1 MINTVVIDE
10 QNNSKE
16 LMFSFLKN
24 IENINVVN
32 GFDDFNLENINL
44 KEIDLI
50 IFDIKSSNSDE
61 ILEKIRKIKSINN
74 KILFI
79 ATSYEINSE
88 LVSKTLKEENIKDFI
103 LKPILAN
110 ILENAIKK
118 IQNIKENK
126 FNAKANTICVFSNKG
141 GVGKTST
148 AVNLA
153 YEIAQ
158 KTNEK
163 VCLLDFSF
171 NSQDINTF
179 LNLESKFD
187 INYIYSNIENS
198 DEKLF
203 LSLLNQ
209 YKDTSLYVFSTNE
222 NINVDF
228 NFTPEITTKIINSLK
243 NIFNWI
249 IIDTSSIINET
260 SVSII
265 NNSDIVLLLGLL
277 NLSSIRNC
285 QKCYELFDNIG
296 YKDDKIKL
304 IVNRFIENSELT
316 INDIKNTL
324 DKNIFYKIPNNYL
337 TLIDAINIGATV
349 KETNP
354 QSNIAKAYKDLAH
367 EILNIDFMSI
377 KEKERTN
384 YNHGIFN
391 LLRRMG
397 E

>member
-1 MINTVVIDE
+1 M
-10 QNNSKE
+10 
-16 LMFSFLKN
+16 
-24 IENINVVN
+24 
-32 GFDDFNLENINL
+32 
-44 KEIDLI
+44 
-50 IFDIKSSNSDE
+50 
-61 ILEKIRKIKSINN
+61 
-74 KILFI
+74 
-79 ATSYEINSE
+79 
-88 LVSKTLKEENIKDFI
+88 
-103 LKPILAN
+103 
-110 ILENAIKK
+110 
-118 IQNIKENK
+118 
-126 FNAKANTICVFSNKG
+126 
-141 GVGKTST
+141 
-148 AVNLA
+148 
-153 YEIAQ
+153 
-158 KTNEK
+158 
-163 VCLLDFSF
+163 LDFSF

-324 DKNIFYKIPNNYL
+324 DKNVFYKIPNNYL

-349 KETNP
+349 EETNP

-377 KEKERTN
+377 KEKEKTN

>member
-1 MINTVVIDE
+1 
-10 QNNSKE
+10 
-16 LMFSFLKN
+16 
-24 IENINVVN
+24 
-32 GFDDFNLENINL
+32 
-44 KEIDLI
+44 
-50 IFDIKSSNSDE
+50 
-61 ILEKIRKIKSINN
+61 
-74 KILFI
+74 
-79 ATSYEINSE
+79 
-88 LVSKTLKEENIKDFI
+88 
-103 LKPILAN
+103 
-110 ILENAIKK
+110 
-118 IQNIKENK
+118 
-126 FNAKANTICVFSNKG
+126 
-141 GVGKTST
+141 
-148 AVNLA
+148 
-153 YEIAQ
+153 
-158 KTNEK
+158 
-163 VCLLDFSF
+163 LLDFSF

-243 NIFNWI
+243 NIFAWI

-265 NNSDIVLLLGLL
+265 NNSDIVLLIGLL

-324 DKNIFYKIPNNYL
+324 DKNVFYKIPNNYL

-349 KETNP
+349 EETNP

-377 KEKERTN
+377 KEKEKTN